1 MNPNLSCENNE
12 RAFTM
17 EGVYLGLSAASSLLV
32 FFANFFTGAKEGD
45 GLLLARR
52 LPPGLPSVFLTGCD
66 RIWFGLVNYGYSL
79 LYTQGT

>member
-1 MNPNLSCENNE
+1 MKTI
-12 RAFTM
+12 RDFTM

-66 RIWFGLVNYGYSL
+66 AFLSWS
-79 LYTQGT
+79 